1 MVPKVENQLIDL
13 KKRFGAGLFDMVPKE
28 QYVDLTESIRFN
40 TSLFD
45 TVPKVMSLNCQIFSF
60 IIKLSKT
67 TSMSLKGKIRKVW
80 TKSTKEVMAHVI

>member
-1 MVPKVENQLIDL
+1 MFLNIY
-13 KKRFGAGLFDMVPKE
+13 FGISLSNRVPKE
-28 QYVDLTESIRFN
+28 QYVDLTEPIQFN